1 MLLEVGPLTAR
12 PGQKVRDSVLA
23 EPGVAIPVALVN
35 GTRPGPRTVITAGV
49 HGGEFTGVEAATL
62 LAAELDPAEVRGQLV
77 ICPVANP
84 AAVYQGRLGVS
95 PVDGVN
101 LNRVFPGDPDG
112 KPTERLAAW
121 LFANLVS
128 GADAYI
134 DLHSGGIDEQ
144 LRDFVGCRISGD
156 AAVDARALELARSA
170 GIPDVILGADAEG
183 GNSHA
188 AAARRGIPAILIEK
202 GQLGERDLAAARC
215 LADALRD
222 RLLPAVW
229 QRGSS
234 PRDPGEV
241 REWVWAGAAEAPV
254 SGLWYPAFNVG
265 DEVERGQPLGRI
277 VDPAD
282 GAATGIPA
290 PATGRL
296 FYGMRGLTVGVG
308 AELAAIAAP
317 RRLGAAAQ
325 NLASAEADEHRSFAP
340 HEKPGATR

>member
-134 DLHSGGIDEQ
+134 DLHSGGIDEK

-202 GQLGERDLAAARC
+202 GQLGERDL
-215 LADALRD
+215 
-222 RLLPAVW
+222 
-229 QRGSS
+229 
-234 PRDPGEV
+234 EV